1 MTKLN
6 MLCLG
11 EIDFKRMIV
20 RSFLLMLVLCTF
32 TSTVSAAAITQVEGV
47 RLWRA
52 PDHTRV
58 VFDLTGAVDHK
69 LFPLKSPARLVVDI
83 NKASNKASLSAV
95 DLTNTPIKRIRS
107 ATREKTDLR
116 FVFDLKTD
124 VKPRSFFLKKHAGK
138 PDRLVIDFYDEKTV
152 TEKTIEQVSQAAS
165 VSTQRDILI
174 VIDAGHGGEDPGA
187 IGPRRIKEKDVV
199 LDIAKK
205 LATNINRVDGYKAK
219 LTRTNDYYVPLK
231 KRRDFARK
239 HRADLFVSIHADAFK
254 TPDAKG
260 ASVFALSRRGATS
273 ETARFLARKEND
285 ADLIGGVGDVSLSD
299 KDSVL
304 KGVLVDLSMTA
315 TLGASLD
322 AGKHILDEMDTIARL
337 HKNSVEQAGF
347 LVLKSPDVPSILV
360 ETGFIS
366 NPKEA
371 KKLSTPSY
379 RKKMADSIFTGI
391 RGFFEKNPP
400 AGTYIAW
407 KQNGG
412 KAEDIARH
420 KVVGGDT
427 VSGIALRYGLS
438 VSELKSLNKMK
449 TNMINVGQTL
459 IVRKPKA
466 IARKEPVKK
475 EPVKIGAGDKDL
487 AKTRQVTVK
496 HKVKSG
502 ETLSGIALRYGSSM
516 SDIKKRNDLKK
527 NAIRIGQ
534 VLTINQIVTQPTVT
548 KPVVKK
554 PIATVIAATRIHK
567 VSSGETLSGIAL
579 RYSSS
584 VTAIK
589 EQNKL
594 NGTAIRIGQK
604 LVIPT
609 VEG

>member
-1 MTKLN
+1 MVIMTKLKVH
-6 MLCLG
+6 LG
-11 EIDFKRMIV
+11 EIDFGKMTLM
-20 RSFLLMLVLCTF
+20 SFLLLLVVCIL
-32 TSTVSAAAITQVEGV
+32 TSKASAAAITQVEGV

-83 NKASNKASLSAV
+83 NKANNKALLSSV

-116 FVFDLKTD
+116 FVFDLKAN

-138 PDRLVIDFYDEKTV
+138 PDRLVIDFYDAKTV

-205 LATNINRVDGYKAK
+205 LATNINRIDGYKAK
-219 LTRTNDYYVPLK
+219 LTRTNDYYIPLK

-254 TPDAKG
+254 NPDAKG

-285 ADLIGGVGDVSLSD
+285 ADLIGGVGDVTLSD
-299 KDSVL
+299 KDNVL

-371 KKLSTPSY
+371 KKLSTSSY
-379 RKKMADSIFTGI
+379 RKKMADSIFAGI

-412 KAEDIARH
+412 KVEDIARH
-420 KVVGGDT
+420 KVVSGDT
-427 VSGIALRYGLS
+427 VSGIAVRYGLS
-438 VSELKSLNKMK
+438 VGELKSLNKMK
-449 TNMINVGQTL
+449 TNVINVGQTL
-459 IVRKPKA
+459 TVRKPKA
-466 IARKEPVKK
+466 IASSKTETN
-475 EPVKIGAGDKDL
+475 DKVVTS
-487 AKTRQVTVK
+487 TRQVSVK
-496 HKVKSG
+496 HTVKSG

-516 SDIKKRNDLKK
+516 SDIKTLNGLKK

-534 VLTINQIVTQPTVT
+534 VLTINQTVT
-548 KPVVKK
+548 NRSVAKPIVEKPVSS
-554 PIATVIAATRIHK
+554 IASSTRIHK

-584 VTAIK
+584 VTAIRK
-589 EQNKL
+589 QNKL
-594 NGTAIRIGQK
+594 DGTAIRIGQK